1 MSGSSIT
8 ASELSV
14 LYAPSTSS
22 SADANMLD
30 ALYGIGGSAGAS
42 SQNPVTA
49 LQTAEANQTADIA
62 ATAAQPQV
70 QRDVAAFTAAV
81 NSATSVQQL
90 LANPTVMQVL
100 LTANGLGDQIPYPAL
115 AQQALLSDPSD
126 SNALV
131 NQLSDTRWKSV
142 AQTYNFATQGLT
154 VIQNSKTISTIAN
167 AYAEITWRN
176 SLDAATP
183 GLSNALT
190 FLSDASGI
198 TSVDQILSDPTMRT
212 VVTTA
217 LGIPEQ
223 IAFQD
228 LGAQETAISS
238 RLDISQFKDPSFVE
252 SFRQRYL
259 IAAQSSAASTPAS
272 IDALAVQAQGLVV

>member
-131 NQLSDTRWKSV
+131 NQLSDTR
-142 AQTYNFATQGLT
+142 
-154 VIQNSKTISTIAN
+154 
-167 AYAEITWRN
+167 
-176 SLDAATP
+176 
-183 GLSNALT
+183 
-190 FLSDASGI
+190 
-198 TSVDQILSDPTMRT
+198 
-212 VVTTA
+212 
-217 LGIPEQ
+217 
-223 IAFQD
+223 
-228 LGAQETAISS
+228 
-238 RLDISQFKDPSFVE
+238 
-252 SFRQRYL
+252 
-259 IAAQSSAASTPAS
+259 
-272 IDALAVQAQGLVV
+272 